1 MFQAELLAAAQA
13 KEKKGTFKITQDL
26 KGALLEALTTPQGRT
41 DLQAMDT
48 CPDQIKAPAHLEG
61 AITSIN
67 LVPLPT
73 SAFPTYRL
81 CNGNEAALQHLREAG
96 CGSENPG

>member
-1 MFQAELLAAAQA
+1 
-13 KEKKGTFKITQDL
+13 
-26 KGALLEALTTPQGRT
+26 
-41 DLQAMDT
+41 MDT

-81 CNGNEAALQHLREAG
+81 CNGNEAAWRHLREAG
-96 CGSENPG
+96 CGTEDPGVFCLKSSLVLTPEDVDVLYFHDESQGRSGAIKKRGPLCRLDL